1 VDEDLL
7 EMESEKLLYEALI
20 QAERELSE
28 TDSVDAM
35 LNAFLPMI
43 PAVNRFFDE
52 VLVMVEEK
60 DLRQTRL
67 ALLQRIAALSDGVAD
82 FSCLEGF

>member
-1 VDEDLL
+1 
-7 EMESEKLLYEALI
+7 
-20 QAERELSE
+20 
-28 TDSVDAM
+28 M
-35 LNAFLPMI
+35 LNAFSPMI